1 MEESGTAA
9 EKSYAYVKTGDEEN
23 SSDDQPVSYTHLD
36 TIILTNS
43 LSLKLSNF
51 NKNCQK
57 NKKHADHKKMRSLE
71 LQL

>member
-1 MEESGTAA
+1 MDARNTADTA
-9 EKSYAYVKTGDEEN
+9 HKTVFIFAN
-23 SSDDQPVSYTHLD
+23 FNLVTSVD

>member
-1 MEESGTAA
+1 MDARNTADTA
-9 EKSYAYVKTGDEEN
+9 HKTVFIFVN
-23 SSDDQPVSYTHLD
+23 FNLVTSVD

-51 NKNCQK
+51 NENCQK
-57 NKKHADHKKMRSLE
+57 NKKHADHKKERSLE

>member
-1 MEESGTAA
+1 MDARNTADTA
-9 EKSYAYVKTGDEEN
+9 HKTVFILVDFN
-23 SSDDQPVSYTHLD
+23 LVTSVD

-51 NKNCQK
+51 NKNSQK
-57 NKKHADHKKMRSLE
+57 NKKHVGHKNMKGLE

>member
-1 MEESGTAA
+1 MDARNTVDTAH
-9 EKSYAYVKTGDEEN
+9 KTVFIFVN
-23 SSDDQPVSYTHLD
+23 FNLVTSVD

-57 NKKHADHKKMRSLE
+57 NKKHADHKNMKSLE

>member
-1 MEESGTAA
+1 MDARNTVDTAH
-9 EKSYAYVKTGDEEN
+9 KTVFIFVN
-23 SSDDQPVSYTHLD
+23 FNLVTSVD

-57 NKKHADHKKMRSLE
+57 NKKYADHKKMRSLE